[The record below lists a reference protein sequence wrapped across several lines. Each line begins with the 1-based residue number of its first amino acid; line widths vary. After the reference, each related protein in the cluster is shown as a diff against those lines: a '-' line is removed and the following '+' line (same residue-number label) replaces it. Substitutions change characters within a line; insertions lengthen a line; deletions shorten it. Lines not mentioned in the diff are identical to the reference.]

1 MGLIAIA
8 TSDGVT
14 IEGRLDTPGSYD
26 IYCFDDHREY
36 TLKEQRS
43 TQQHLRCRNHPVLP
57 QEVALLLADVQLV
70 LVTSVLRE
78 TELIF
83 LTRGI
88 MVVAVKG
95 NVSKALE
102 AYHRRGRF
110 LDELL
115 AKLRRRFKNHPADFN
130 HIR

>member
-43 TQQHLRCRNHPVLP
+43 TQHHLRCRNHPVLP
-57 QEVALLLADVQLV
+57 QEIALLLADVQLV

-78 TELIF
+78 TELF
-83 LTRGI
+83 LLTRGI

-95 NVSKALE
+95 NVNEALE

-115 AKLRRRFKNHPADFN
+115 AKLRRPVKQHPTDLN